1 MRLIDSINS
10 SAELKKL
17 EADELKI
24 VAEEIRKEII
34 DVVSKNGGHLA
45 SNLGVVELTLALCK
59 VFNPPND
66 KIIWDVGH
74 QCYAY
79 KIINGRRD
87 FFSTLRTKNGISGF
101 PNPDESPCDPFI
113 AGHAG
118 TALSLALGFSASRK
132 IKKEKFDIVP
142 VIGDGVTS
150 CGMVFEAL
158 NNASSCADDLT
169 IILNDNKMSISKSVG
184 ALADSLSSSV
194 RLNIGFI
201 TIRSFL
207 RTVVRN
213 IPWIGKTM
221 LHWAEKLEDRLTY
234 FFCPGAF
241 FESIGFSY
249 LGPFDGHDIPLLISV
264 LEKAKKIEGNKII
277 HIITKKGKGYSYAEK
292 NPERFH
298 GTGPFSVLSGKSVNS
313 PSPVPS
319 YTKYFGELLIELA
332 SEDERIVAITA
343 AMKEGT
349 GLKNF
354 AEKFPNRFFDVGI
367 AEEHAVTF
375 SAAMAKQGLRPIV
388 AIYSTFLQRAFDQ
401 IIHDVAIQKLPVIF
415 CIDRAGI
422 TGEDGVTHQG
432 GFDLSYLRMI
442 PNLVILAPADELEL
456 KVMLKEAL
464 SYDGPVAV
472 RYPKRNC
479 VGLPES
485 SLPFFK
491 IGQSDIVCDGK
502 DIVIFSVGSMVF
514 PSMLAIKNL
523 STNGISAMLIN
534 VRTVKPLDEEII
546 LQAGKKFKHVVTIEE
561 NVISGGFGS
570 SVAELFSKNNI
581 STDLNI
587 IGLPD
592 EFIEHAHQ
600 EELLEK
606 YGLNANGI
614 FKQVL
619 EIVKR

>member
-1 MRLIDSINS
+1 M
-10 SAELKKL
+10 
-17 EADELKI
+17 
-24 VAEEIRKEII
+24 
-34 DVVSKNGGHLA
+34 
-45 SNLGVVELTLALCK
+45 
-59 VFNPPND
+59 
-66 KIIWDVGH
+66 
-74 QCYAY
+74 
-79 KIINGRRD
+79 
-87 FFSTLRTKNGISGF
+87 
-101 PNPDESPCDPFI
+101 
-113 AGHAG
+113 
-118 TALSLALGFSASRK
+118 
-132 IKKEKFDIVP
+132 
-142 VIGDGVTS
+142 
-150 CGMVFEAL
+150 
-158 NNASSCADDLT
+158 
-169 IILNDNKMSISKSVG
+169 
-184 ALADSLSSSV
+184 
-194 RLNIGFI
+194 
-201 TIRSFL
+201 
-207 RTVVRN
+207 
-213 IPWIGKTM
+213 
-221 LHWAEKLEDRLTY
+221 TY

-277 HIITKKGKGYSYAEK
+277 HIITKKGKGFSYAEE

-298 GTGPFSVLSGKSVNS
+298 GTGPFSVMTGKSLNP

-319 YTKYFGELLIELA
+319 YTKYFGDLLLELA
-332 SEDERIVAITA
+332 SEDERVVAVTA
-343 AMKEGT
+343 AMEDGT

-354 AEKFPNRFFDVGI
+354 AEKFPSRFFDVGI

-442 PNLVILAPADELEL
+442 PNMVVLAPADELEL
-456 KVMLKEAL
+456 RVMLKEAL
-464 SYDGPVAV
+464 LHNGPVAI

-491 IGQSDIVCDGK
+491 IGQSDIVCGGK
-502 DIVIFSVGSMVF
+502 DIAIFSVGSMVF
-514 PSMLAIKNL
+514 PSMIAVKNL
-523 STNGISAMLIN
+523 SSNGISAMLIN
-534 VRTVKPLDEEII
+534 VRTIKPLDEEII
-546 LQAGKKFKHVVTIEE
+546 LQVGKKFNQVVTIEE

-581 STDLNI
+581 SAKLTM

-600 EELLEK
+600 EELLEE
-606 YGLNANGI
+606 YGLTANGI
-614 FKQVL
+614 FKRVL
-619 EIVKR
+619 SILK